1 MRRSFA
7 LFALTALCF
16 GAALTQAR
24 ADEVVLVPASKVT
37 AAMTKPGGLASSSDA
52 LVSIS
57 RRDKPGVV
65 EVHDTETDVMYFLEG
80 TATLVTG
87 GTVVDGKTTSPGQI
101 RGASV
106 TGGTAHKVSK
116 GDVVVVPK
124 GTPHWF
130 KEVPGVVV
138 YYVVKAV
145 SK

>member
-1 MRRSFA
+1 
-7 LFALTALCF
+7 
-16 GAALTQAR
+16 
-24 ADEVVLVPASKVT
+24 
-37 AAMTKPGGLASSSDA
+37 MTKPGGLASSSDA

-65 EVHDTETDVMYFLEG
+65 EVHDNETDVMYFLEG
-80 TATLVTG
+80 SATLVTG

-101 RGASV
+101 RGTSV
-106 TGGTAHKVSK
+106 NGGTAHMVSK

-145 SK
+145 TK

>member
-1 MRRSFA
+1 MRRSFV
-7 LFALTALCF
+7 LFALTAF
-16 GAALTQAR
+16 SFSATFTQAL
-24 ADEVVLVPASKVT
+24 AEDVVIVPASKVT
-37 AAMTKPGGLASSSDA
+37 ASMTTPGGLAASSDA
-52 LVSIS
+52 LVSMS

-87 GTVVDGKTTSPGQI
+87 GTVVDGKTTAPGQI
-101 RGASV
+101 RGAGIN
-106 TGGTAHKVSK
+106 GGTAHKVSK

-138 YYVVKAV
+138 YYVVKAK
-145 SK
+145 S